1 MLNVTFKGVD
11 KFNRAVFVEKRT
23 GKRSRYFGVLS
34 PLFEYSAT
42 EKDVLEKVTPED
54 LVYFGDSFGCEP
66 YGTNP
71 VDTIKIIN
79 K

>member
-54 LVYFGDSFGCEP
+54 FVYFSDSFEYKP
-66 YGTNP
+66 YKTNP
-71 VDTIKIIN
+71 VDTIKII
-79 K
+79 KK